1 MSIITLAGW
10 REREEEEAGRHRARG
25 RLRKVLAGTWNSQDE
40 AEARRS
46 PGSLRGVW
54 CQAAQVFPGRC
65 EAMREAQDGKVG
77 DTFVRV
83 TSIDNLFSSIPNCL
97 PSMS

>member
-46 PGSLRGVW
+46 PGSL
-54 CQAAQVFPGRC
+54 
-65 EAMREAQDGKVG
+65 
-77 DTFVRV
+77 
-83 TSIDNLFSSIPNCL
+83 
-97 PSMS
+97 